1 MPARVMISLKKTS
14 MSRTAMPATK
24 VALLHSSYAP
34 SPKLVRLETVNLTGG
49 TSLSHSS
56 VYLNSRCCQP
66 PWDFTED
73 VPGVAAVS
81 VAACPLGAKTSVTVG
96 TLSLA

>member
-49 TSLSHSS
+49 TSVIS
-56 VYLNSRCCQP
+56 
-66 PWDFTED
+66 F
-73 VPGVAAVS
+73 
-81 VAACPLGAKTSVTVG
+81 
-96 TLSLA
+96 LSLP